1 MFSTWQPVS
10 ADSVQ
15 VKKTDYP
22 KDVHSETF
30 SMDLKDPENLKA
42 DTAVYDEKSGYYKV
56 GTKLGDDFLSQP
68 WMMTPEEYLKWS
80 EKKSFWDHLDELRTC
95 LIRIII
101 VVLAGAIVA
110 FAMKTEVFSIVL
122 APTKSEFITYR
133 WFSQF
138 GEIADFNLNLINT
151 QLTSQFSVHM
161 QVSIMIGIIC
171 VCPYILYSIFA
182 FVSPA
187 LYENE
192 RKYARLL
199 VVAGYIMFM
208 IGVALC
214 YFLIFPLT
222 IRFLGNYHVSDDVA
236 NIITLSSY
244 IDTLTMLTLM
254 LGIVFE
260 LPILCMLLGKMGI
273 LTADFMKEYRRHAIV
288 IILIVAAIITPTT
301 DVMTLMLVT
310 LPIYLLYEISILA
323 VKMINK

>member
-1 MFSTWQPVS
+1 M
-10 ADSVQ
+10 
-15 VKKTDYP
+15 TDQ
-22 KDVHSETF
+22 
-30 SMDLKDPENLKA
+30 A
-42 DTAVYDEKSGYYKV
+42 
-56 GTKLGDDFLSQP
+56 
-68 WMMTPEEYLKWS
+68 
-80 EKKSFWDHLDELRTC
+80 KSFWDHLDELRTC

-138 GEIADFNLNLINT
+138 GDIADFNLNLINT

-161 QVSIMIGIIC
+161 QVSIIIGIIC
-171 VCPYILYSIFA
+171 VSPYILYSIFA

-222 IRFLGNYHVSDDVA
+222 IRFLGNYQVSDDVA

>member
-1 MFSTWQPVS
+1 M
-10 ADSVQ
+10 
-15 VKKTDYP
+15 
-22 KDVHSETF
+22 
-30 SMDLKDPENLKA
+30 
-42 DTAVYDEKSGYYKV
+42 
-56 GTKLGDDFLSQP
+56 
-68 WMMTPEEYLKWS
+68 
-80 EKKSFWDHLDELRTC
+80 
-95 LIRIII
+95 
-101 VVLAGAIVA
+101 GAIVA
-110 FAMKTEVFSIVL
+110 FAMKTEVFSVVL
-122 APTKSEFITYR
+122 APTKSDFITYR

-161 QVSIMIGIIC
+161 QVSIIIGIIC
-171 VCPYILYSIFA
+171 VSPYILYSIFS

-222 IRFLGNYHVSDDVA
+222 IRFLGDYQVSDDVA

>member
-1 MFSTWQPVS
+1 M
-10 ADSVQ
+10 
-15 VKKTDYP
+15 
-22 KDVHSETF
+22 
-30 SMDLKDPENLKA
+30 
-42 DTAVYDEKSGYYKV
+42 
-56 GTKLGDDFLSQP
+56 
-68 WMMTPEEYLKWS
+68 
-80 EKKSFWDHLDELRTC
+80 
-95 LIRIII
+95 
-101 VVLAGAIVA
+101 GAIVA

-122 APTKSEFITYR
+122 APTKSDFITYR

-138 GEIADFNLNLINT
+138 GDIADFNLNLINT

-161 QVSIMIGIIC
+161 QVSIIIGIIC
-171 VCPYILYSIFA
+171 VSPYILYSIFA

-222 IRFLGNYHVSDDVA
+222 IRFLGNYQVSDDVA

-260 LPILCMLLGKMGI
+260 LPILCMLLGKMSI

>member
-1 MFSTWQPVS
+1 M
-10 ADSVQ
+10 
-15 VKKTDYP
+15 
-22 KDVHSETF
+22 
-30 SMDLKDPENLKA
+30 
-42 DTAVYDEKSGYYKV
+42 
-56 GTKLGDDFLSQP
+56 
-68 WMMTPEEYLKWS
+68 
-80 EKKSFWDHLDELRTC
+80 
-95 LIRIII
+95 
-101 VVLAGAIVA
+101 GAIVA

-138 GEIADFNLNLINT
+138 GEIANFNLNLINT
-151 QLTSQFSVHM
+151 QLTSQFSIHM
-161 QVSIMIGIIC
+161 QVSIIIGIIC
-171 VCPYILYSIFA
+171 VSPYILYSIFA

-199 VVAGYIMFM
+199 IVAGYIMFM

-222 IRFLGNYHVSDDVA
+222 IRFLGNYQVSDDVA

-310 LPIYLLYEISILA
+310 LPIYLLYEVSIFA

>member
-1 MFSTWQPVS
+1 M
-10 ADSVQ
+10 
-15 VKKTDYP
+15 
-22 KDVHSETF
+22 
-30 SMDLKDPENLKA
+30 
-42 DTAVYDEKSGYYKV
+42 
-56 GTKLGDDFLSQP
+56 
-68 WMMTPEEYLKWS
+68 
-80 EKKSFWDHLDELRTC
+80 
-95 LIRIII
+95 
-101 VVLAGAIVA
+101 GAIVA

-138 GEIADFNLNLINT
+138 GDIADFNLNLINT

-161 QVSIMIGIIC
+161 QVSIIIGIIC
-171 VCPYILYSIFA
+171 VSPYILYSIFA

-222 IRFLGNYHVSDDVA
+222 IRFLGDYQVSDDVA

>member
-1 MFSTWQPVS
+1 M
-10 ADSVQ
+10 
-15 VKKTDYP
+15 
-22 KDVHSETF
+22 
-30 SMDLKDPENLKA
+30 
-42 DTAVYDEKSGYYKV
+42 
-56 GTKLGDDFLSQP
+56 
-68 WMMTPEEYLKWS
+68 
-80 EKKSFWDHLDELRTC
+80 
-95 LIRIII
+95 
-101 VVLAGAIVA
+101 GAIVA
-110 FAMKTEVFSIVL
+110 FAMKTEVFSVVL
-122 APTKSEFITYR
+122 APTKSDFITYR

-138 GEIADFNLNLINT
+138 GDIADFNLNLINT

-161 QVSIMIGIIC
+161 QVSIIIGIIC
-171 VCPYILYSIFA
+171 VSPYILYSIFS

-222 IRFLGNYHVSDDVA
+222 IRFLGDYQVSDDVA

>member
-1 MFSTWQPVS
+1 
-10 ADSVQ
+10 
-15 VKKTDYP
+15 
-22 KDVHSETF
+22 
-30 SMDLKDPENLKA
+30 
-42 DTAVYDEKSGYYKV
+42 
-56 GTKLGDDFLSQP
+56 
-68 WMMTPEEYLKWS
+68 MTNQA
-80 EKKSFWDHLDELRTC
+80 KSFWDHLDELRTC

-101 VVLAGAIVA
+101 VVSVGAIVA
-110 FAMKTEVFSIVL
+110 FALKTEVFSIVL
-122 APTKSEFITYR
+122 APTKADFITYKL
-133 WFSQF
+133 FSQF

-161 QVSIMIGIIC
+161 QVSVMVGLIC
-171 VCPYILYSIFA
+171 VCPYILYSIFK

-192 RKYARLL
+192 RKYARIL

-208 IGVALC
+208 TGVALC

-222 IRFLGNYHVSDDVA
+222 IRFLGNYQVSEDVS

-273 LTADFMKEYRRHAIV
+273 LTAEFMREYRRHAIV

-310 LPIYLLYEISILA
+310 LPIYLLYETSIFA
-323 VKMINK
+323 VKMINKGN

>member
-1 MFSTWQPVS
+1 M
-10 ADSVQ
+10 
-15 VKKTDYP
+15 TDQ
-22 KDVHSETF
+22 
-30 SMDLKDPENLKA
+30 A
-42 DTAVYDEKSGYYKV
+42 
-56 GTKLGDDFLSQP
+56 
-68 WMMTPEEYLKWS
+68 
-80 EKKSFWDHLDELRTC
+80 KSFWDHLDELRTC

>member
-1 MFSTWQPVS
+1 M
-10 ADSVQ
+10 
-15 VKKTDYP
+15 
-22 KDVHSETF
+22 
-30 SMDLKDPENLKA
+30 
-42 DTAVYDEKSGYYKV
+42 
-56 GTKLGDDFLSQP
+56 
-68 WMMTPEEYLKWS
+68 
-80 EKKSFWDHLDELRTC
+80 
-95 LIRIII
+95 
-101 VVLAGAIVA
+101 GAIVA
-110 FAMKTEVFSIVL
+110 FAMKTKVFSIVL
-122 APTKSEFITYR
+122 APTKSDFITYR
-133 WFSQF
+133 WFSLF
-138 GEIADFNLNLINT
+138 GDIADFNLNLINT

-161 QVSIMIGIIC
+161 QVSIIIGIIC
-171 VCPYILYSIFA
+171 VSPYILYSIFA

-222 IRFLGNYHVSDDVA
+222 IRFLGNYQVSDDVA

>member
-1 MFSTWQPVS
+1 M
-10 ADSVQ
+10 
-15 VKKTDYP
+15 
-22 KDVHSETF
+22 
-30 SMDLKDPENLKA
+30 
-42 DTAVYDEKSGYYKV
+42 
-56 GTKLGDDFLSQP
+56 
-68 WMMTPEEYLKWS
+68 
-80 EKKSFWDHLDELRTC
+80 
-95 LIRIII
+95 
-101 VVLAGAIVA
+101 GAIVA

-138 GEIADFNLNLINT
+138 GEIANFNLNLINT
-151 QLTSQFSVHM
+151 QLTSQFSIHM

-199 VVAGYIMFM
+199 IVAGYIMFM

-222 IRFLGNYHVSDDVA
+222 IRFLGNYQVSDDVA

-310 LPIYLLYEISILA
+310 LPIYLLYEVSIFA
-323 VKMINK
+323 VKRINK

>member
-1 MFSTWQPVS
+1 M
-10 ADSVQ
+10 
-15 VKKTDYP
+15 
-22 KDVHSETF
+22 
-30 SMDLKDPENLKA
+30 
-42 DTAVYDEKSGYYKV
+42 
-56 GTKLGDDFLSQP
+56 
-68 WMMTPEEYLKWS
+68 
-80 EKKSFWDHLDELRTC
+80 
-95 LIRIII
+95 
-101 VVLAGAIVA
+101 GAIVA

-122 APTKSEFITYR
+122 APTKSDFITYR
-133 WFSQF
+133 WFSLF
-138 GEIADFNLNLINT
+138 GDIADFNLNLINT

-161 QVSIMIGIIC
+161 QVSIIIGIIC
-171 VCPYILYSIFA
+171 VSPYILYSIFA

-222 IRFLGNYHVSDDVA
+222 IRFLGNYQVSDDVA

-254 LGIVFE
+254 LVIVFE

>member
-1 MFSTWQPVS
+1 M
-10 ADSVQ
+10 
-15 VKKTDYP
+15 TDQ
-22 KDVHSETF
+22 
-30 SMDLKDPENLKA
+30 A
-42 DTAVYDEKSGYYKV
+42 
-56 GTKLGDDFLSQP
+56 
-68 WMMTPEEYLKWS
+68 
-80 EKKSFWDHLDELRTC
+80 KSFWDHLDELRTC

-101 VVLAGAIVA
+101 VVLVGAIVA

-161 QVSIMIGIIC
+161 QVSIIIGIIC
-171 VCPYILYSIFA
+171 VSPYILYSIFA

-222 IRFLGNYHVSDDVA
+222 IRFLGNYQVSEEVS

>member
-1 MFSTWQPVS
+1 M
-10 ADSVQ
+10 
-15 VKKTDYP
+15 TDQ
-22 KDVHSETF
+22 
-30 SMDLKDPENLKA
+30 A
-42 DTAVYDEKSGYYKV
+42 
-56 GTKLGDDFLSQP
+56 
-68 WMMTPEEYLKWS
+68 
-80 EKKSFWDHLDELRTC
+80 KSFWDHLDELRTC

-122 APTKSEFITYR
+122 APTKSDFITYR

-138 GEIADFNLNLINT
+138 GDIADFNLNLINT

-161 QVSIMIGIIC
+161 QVSIIIGIIC
-171 VCPYILYSIFA
+171 VSPYILYSIFA

-199 VVAGYIMFM
+199 IVAGYIMFM

-222 IRFLGNYHVSDDVA
+222 IRFLGNYQVSEEVS

-273 LTADFMKEYRRHAIV
+273 LTADFMKEYRQHAIV

>member
-1 MFSTWQPVS
+1 M
-10 ADSVQ
+10 
-15 VKKTDYP
+15 
-22 KDVHSETF
+22 
-30 SMDLKDPENLKA
+30 
-42 DTAVYDEKSGYYKV
+42 
-56 GTKLGDDFLSQP
+56 
-68 WMMTPEEYLKWS
+68 
-80 EKKSFWDHLDELRTC
+80 
-95 LIRIII
+95 
-101 VVLAGAIVA
+101 GAIVA

-138 GEIADFNLNLINT
+138 GEIANFNLNLINT
-151 QLTSQFSVHM
+151 QLTSQFSIHM
-161 QVSIMIGIIC
+161 QVSIIIGIIC
-171 VCPYILYSIFA
+171 VSPYILYSIFA

-222 IRFLGNYHVSDDVA
+222 IRFLGNYQVSEEVS

-273 LTADFMKEYRRHAIV
+273 LTAEFMKKYRRHAIV

>member
-1 MFSTWQPVS
+1 M
-10 ADSVQ
+10 
-15 VKKTDYP
+15 
-22 KDVHSETF
+22 
-30 SMDLKDPENLKA
+30 
-42 DTAVYDEKSGYYKV
+42 
-56 GTKLGDDFLSQP
+56 
-68 WMMTPEEYLKWS
+68 
-80 EKKSFWDHLDELRTC
+80 
-95 LIRIII
+95 
-101 VVLAGAIVA
+101 GAIVA
-110 FAMKTEVFSIVL
+110 FALKTEVFSIVL
-122 APTKSEFITYR
+122 APTKADFITYR
-133 WFSQF
+133 LFSQF

-161 QVSIMIGIIC
+161 QVSVMVGLIC
-171 VCPYILYSIFA
+171 VCPYILYSIFK

-192 RKYARLL
+192 RKYARIL
-199 VVAGYIMFM
+199 VVTGYIMFM
-208 IGVALC
+208 TGVALC

-222 IRFLGNYHVSDDVA
+222 IRFLGNYQVSEEVS

-273 LTADFMKEYRRHAIV
+273 LTTEFMREYRRHAIV

-310 LPIYLLYEISILA
+310 LPIYLLYETSIFA
-323 VKMINK
+323 VKMINKGN

>member
-1 MFSTWQPVS
+1 M
-10 ADSVQ
+10 
-15 VKKTDYP
+15 
-22 KDVHSETF
+22 
-30 SMDLKDPENLKA
+30 
-42 DTAVYDEKSGYYKV
+42 
-56 GTKLGDDFLSQP
+56 
-68 WMMTPEEYLKWS
+68 
-80 EKKSFWDHLDELRTC
+80 
-95 LIRIII
+95 
-101 VVLAGAIVA
+101 GAIVA

-122 APTKSEFITYR
+122 APTKSDFITYR

-138 GEIADFNLNLINT
+138 GDIADFNLNLINT

-161 QVSIMIGIIC
+161 QVSIIIGIIC
-171 VCPYILYSIFA
+171 VSPYILYSIFA

-199 VVAGYIMFM
+199 VLAGYIMFM

-222 IRFLGNYHVSDDVA
+222 IRFLGNYQVSDDVA

-260 LPILCMLLGKMGI
+260 LPILCMILGKMDI

>member
-1 MFSTWQPVS
+1 M
-10 ADSVQ
+10 
-15 VKKTDYP
+15 
-22 KDVHSETF
+22 
-30 SMDLKDPENLKA
+30 
-42 DTAVYDEKSGYYKV
+42 
-56 GTKLGDDFLSQP
+56 
-68 WMMTPEEYLKWS
+68 
-80 EKKSFWDHLDELRTC
+80 
-95 LIRIII
+95 
-101 VVLAGAIVA
+101 GAIVA
-110 FAMKTEVFSIVL
+110 FAMKTEVFSVVL
-122 APTKSEFITYR
+122 APTKSDFITYR

-138 GEIADFNLNLINT
+138 GDIADFNLNLINT

-161 QVSIMIGIIC
+161 QVSIIIGIIC
-171 VCPYILYSIFA
+171 VSPYILYSIFA

-222 IRFLGNYHVSDDVA
+222 IRFLGDYQVSDDVA

>member
-1 MFSTWQPVS
+1 M
-10 ADSVQ
+10 
-15 VKKTDYP
+15 
-22 KDVHSETF
+22 
-30 SMDLKDPENLKA
+30 
-42 DTAVYDEKSGYYKV
+42 
-56 GTKLGDDFLSQP
+56 
-68 WMMTPEEYLKWS
+68 
-80 EKKSFWDHLDELRTC
+80 
-95 LIRIII
+95 
-101 VVLAGAIVA
+101 GAIVA

-122 APTKSEFITYR
+122 APTKSDFITYR

-138 GEIADFNLNLINT
+138 GDIADFNLNLINT

-161 QVSIMIGIIC
+161 QVSIIIGIIC
-171 VCPYILYSIFA
+171 VSPYILYSIFA

-199 VVAGYIMFM
+199 IVAGYIMFM

-222 IRFLGNYHVSDDVA
+222 IRFLGNYQVSDDVA

-310 LPIYLLYEISILA
+310 LPIYLLYEVSIFA

>member
-1 MFSTWQPVS
+1 M
-10 ADSVQ
+10 
-15 VKKTDYP
+15 
-22 KDVHSETF
+22 
-30 SMDLKDPENLKA
+30 
-42 DTAVYDEKSGYYKV
+42 
-56 GTKLGDDFLSQP
+56 
-68 WMMTPEEYLKWS
+68 
-80 EKKSFWDHLDELRTC
+80 
-95 LIRIII
+95 
-101 VVLAGAIVA
+101 GAIVA

-138 GEIADFNLNLINT
+138 GEIANFNLNLINT
-151 QLTSQFSVHM
+151 QLTSQFSIHM
-161 QVSIMIGIIC
+161 QVSIIIGIIC
-171 VCPYILYSIFA
+171 VSPYILYSIFA

-192 RKYARLL
+192 RKYARVLI
-199 VVAGYIMFM
+199 VAGYIMFM

-222 IRFLGNYHVSDDVA
+222 IRFLGNYQVSEEVS

-273 LTADFMKEYRRHAIV
+273 LTAEFMKKYRRHAIV

>member
-1 MFSTWQPVS
+1 M
-10 ADSVQ
+10 
-15 VKKTDYP
+15 
-22 KDVHSETF
+22 
-30 SMDLKDPENLKA
+30 
-42 DTAVYDEKSGYYKV
+42 
-56 GTKLGDDFLSQP
+56 
-68 WMMTPEEYLKWS
+68 
-80 EKKSFWDHLDELRTC
+80 
-95 LIRIII
+95 
-101 VVLAGAIVA
+101 GAIVA
-110 FAMKTEVFSIVL
+110 FAMKTEMFSVVL
-122 APTKSEFITYR
+122 APTKSDFITYR

-161 QVSIMIGIIC
+161 QVSIIIGIIC
-171 VCPYILYSIFA
+171 VSPYILYSIFA

-192 RKYARLL
+192 RKYAELL

-222 IRFLGNYHVSDDVA
+222 IRFLGDYQVSDDVA

>member
-1 MFSTWQPVS
+1 M
-10 ADSVQ
+10 
-15 VKKTDYP
+15 TDQ
-22 KDVHSETF
+22 
-30 SMDLKDPENLKA
+30 A
-42 DTAVYDEKSGYYKV
+42 
-56 GTKLGDDFLSQP
+56 
-68 WMMTPEEYLKWS
+68 
-80 EKKSFWDHLDELRTC
+80 KSFWDHLDELRTC

-101 VVLAGAIVA
+101 VVLVGAIVA
-110 FAMKTEVFSIVL
+110 FAMKTEVFSVVL
-122 APTKSEFITYR
+122 APTKSDFITYR

-138 GEIADFNLNLINT
+138 GDIADFNLNLINT

-161 QVSIMIGIIC
+161 QVSIIIGIIC
-171 VCPYILYSIFA
+171 VSPYILYSIFS

-222 IRFLGNYHVSDDVA
+222 IRFLGDYQVSDDVA

>member
-1 MFSTWQPVS
+1 V
-10 ADSVQ
+10 
-15 VKKTDYP
+15 
-22 KDVHSETF
+22 
-30 SMDLKDPENLKA
+30 
-42 DTAVYDEKSGYYKV
+42 
-56 GTKLGDDFLSQP
+56 
-68 WMMTPEEYLKWS
+68 
-80 EKKSFWDHLDELRTC
+80 
-95 LIRIII
+95 
-101 VVLAGAIVA
+101 GAIVA

-122 APTKSEFITYR
+122 APTKSDFITYR
-133 WFSQF
+133 CFSQF
-138 GEIADFNLNLINT
+138 GDIADFNLNLINT

-161 QVSIMIGIIC
+161 QVSIIIGIIC
-171 VCPYILYSIFA
+171 VSPYILYSIFA

-222 IRFLGNYHVSDDVA
+222 IRFLGNYQVSDDVA

>member
-1 MFSTWQPVS
+1 M
-10 ADSVQ
+10 
-15 VKKTDYP
+15 
-22 KDVHSETF
+22 
-30 SMDLKDPENLKA
+30 
-42 DTAVYDEKSGYYKV
+42 
-56 GTKLGDDFLSQP
+56 
-68 WMMTPEEYLKWS
+68 
-80 EKKSFWDHLDELRTC
+80 
-95 LIRIII
+95 
-101 VVLAGAIVA
+101 GAIVA

-122 APTKSEFITYR
+122 APTKSDFITYR
-133 WFSQF
+133 CFSQF
-138 GEIADFNLNLINT
+138 GDIADFNLNLINT

-161 QVSIMIGIIC
+161 QVSIIIGIIC
-171 VCPYILYSIFA
+171 VSPYILYSIFA

-222 IRFLGNYHVSDDVA
+222 IRFLGNYQVSDDVA

>member
-1 MFSTWQPVS
+1 M
-10 ADSVQ
+10 
-15 VKKTDYP
+15 
-22 KDVHSETF
+22 
-30 SMDLKDPENLKA
+30 
-42 DTAVYDEKSGYYKV
+42 
-56 GTKLGDDFLSQP
+56 
-68 WMMTPEEYLKWS
+68 
-80 EKKSFWDHLDELRTC
+80 
-95 LIRIII
+95 
-101 VVLAGAIVA
+101 GAIVA

-122 APTKSEFITYR
+122 APTKSDFITYR

-138 GEIADFNLNLINT
+138 GDIADFNLNLINT

-161 QVSIMIGIIC
+161 QVSIIIGIIC
-171 VCPYILYSIFA
+171 VSPYILYSIFA

-222 IRFLGNYHVSDDVA
+222 IRFLGDYQVSDDVA

>member
-1 MFSTWQPVS
+1 M
-10 ADSVQ
+10 
-15 VKKTDYP
+15 TDQ
-22 KDVHSETF
+22 
-30 SMDLKDPENLKA
+30 A
-42 DTAVYDEKSGYYKV
+42 
-56 GTKLGDDFLSQP
+56 
-68 WMMTPEEYLKWS
+68 
-80 EKKSFWDHLDELRTC
+80 KSFWDHLDELRTC

-161 QVSIMIGIIC
+161 QVSIIIGIIC

-222 IRFLGNYHVSDDVA
+222 IRFLGNYQVSDDVA

>member
-1 MFSTWQPVS
+1 M
-10 ADSVQ
+10 
-15 VKKTDYP
+15 
-22 KDVHSETF
+22 
-30 SMDLKDPENLKA
+30 
-42 DTAVYDEKSGYYKV
+42 
-56 GTKLGDDFLSQP
+56 
-68 WMMTPEEYLKWS
+68 
-80 EKKSFWDHLDELRTC
+80 
-95 LIRIII
+95 
-101 VVLAGAIVA
+101 GAIVA

-122 APTKSEFITYR
+122 APTKSDFITYR

-138 GEIADFNLNLINT
+138 GDIADFNLNLINT

-161 QVSIMIGIIC
+161 QVSIIIGIIC
-171 VCPYILYSIFA
+171 VSPYILYSIFA

-222 IRFLGNYHVSDDVA
+222 IRFLGDYQVSDDVA

-244 IDTLTMLTLM
+244 IDTLTMLTLI

>member
-1 MFSTWQPVS
+1 M
-10 ADSVQ
+10 
-15 VKKTDYP
+15 
-22 KDVHSETF
+22 
-30 SMDLKDPENLKA
+30 
-42 DTAVYDEKSGYYKV
+42 
-56 GTKLGDDFLSQP
+56 
-68 WMMTPEEYLKWS
+68 
-80 EKKSFWDHLDELRTC
+80 
-95 LIRIII
+95 
-101 VVLAGAIVA
+101 GAIVA

-122 APTKSEFITYR
+122 APTKSDFITYR

-138 GEIADFNLNLINT
+138 GDIADFNLNLINT
-151 QLTSQFSVHM
+151 QLTSQFSIHM

-199 VVAGYIMFM
+199 IVAGYIMFM

-222 IRFLGNYHVSDDVA
+222 IRFLGNYQVSEEVS

-273 LTADFMKEYRRHAIV
+273 LTAEFMKKYRRHAIV

-310 LPIYLLYEISILA
+310 LPIYLLYEVSIFA

>member
-1 MFSTWQPVS
+1 M
-10 ADSVQ
+10 
-15 VKKTDYP
+15 
-22 KDVHSETF
+22 
-30 SMDLKDPENLKA
+30 
-42 DTAVYDEKSGYYKV
+42 
-56 GTKLGDDFLSQP
+56 
-68 WMMTPEEYLKWS
+68 
-80 EKKSFWDHLDELRTC
+80 
-95 LIRIII
+95 
-101 VVLAGAIVA
+101 GAIVA

-122 APTKSEFITYR
+122 APTKSDFITYR

-138 GEIADFNLNLINT
+138 GDIADFNLNLINT

-161 QVSIMIGIIC
+161 QVSIIIGIIC
-171 VCPYILYSIFA
+171 VSPYILYSIFA

-199 VVAGYIMFM
+199 VVVGYIMFM

-222 IRFLGNYHVSDDVA
+222 IRFLGDYQVSDDVA

-273 LTADFMKEYRRHAIV
+273 LTANFMKEYRRHAIV

-310 LPIYLLYEISILA
+310 LPIYLLYEISIFA

>member
-1 MFSTWQPVS
+1 M
-10 ADSVQ
+10 
-15 VKKTDYP
+15 TDQ
-22 KDVHSETF
+22 
-30 SMDLKDPENLKA
+30 A
-42 DTAVYDEKSGYYKV
+42 
-56 GTKLGDDFLSQP
+56 
-68 WMMTPEEYLKWS
+68 
-80 EKKSFWDHLDELRTC
+80 KSFWDHLDELRTC

-101 VVLAGAIVA
+101 VVSVGAIVA
-110 FAMKTEVFSIVL
+110 FALKTEVFSIVL
-122 APTKSEFITYR
+122 APTKADFITYR
-133 WFSQF
+133 LFSQF
-138 GEIADFNLNLINT
+138 GEIVDFNLNLINT

-161 QVSIMIGIIC
+161 QVSVMVGLIC
-171 VCPYILYSIFA
+171 VCPYILYSIFK

-192 RKYARLL
+192 RKYARIL
-199 VVAGYIMFM
+199 VMAGYIMFM
-208 IGVALC
+208 TGVALC

-222 IRFLGNYHVSDDVA
+222 IRFLGNYQVSEEVS

-273 LTADFMKEYRRHAIV
+273 LTAEFMREYRRHAIV

-310 LPIYLLYEISILA
+310 LPIYLLYETSIFA
-323 VKMINK
+323 VKMINKGN

>member
-1 MFSTWQPVS
+1 M
-10 ADSVQ
+10 
-15 VKKTDYP
+15 
-22 KDVHSETF
+22 
-30 SMDLKDPENLKA
+30 
-42 DTAVYDEKSGYYKV
+42 
-56 GTKLGDDFLSQP
+56 
-68 WMMTPEEYLKWS
+68 
-80 EKKSFWDHLDELRTC
+80 
-95 LIRIII
+95 
-101 VVLAGAIVA
+101 GAIVA

-133 WFSQF
+133 WFSLF
-138 GEIADFNLNLINT
+138 GDIADFNLNLINT

-161 QVSIMIGIIC
+161 QVSIIIGIIC
-171 VCPYILYSIFA
+171 VSPYILYSIFA

-222 IRFLGNYHVSDDVA
+222 IRFLGHYQVSDDVS

-244 IDTLTMLTLM
+244 IDTLTMLTMM

>member
-1 MFSTWQPVS
+1 M
-10 ADSVQ
+10 
-15 VKKTDYP
+15 TDQ
-22 KDVHSETF
+22 
-30 SMDLKDPENLKA
+30 A
-42 DTAVYDEKSGYYKV
+42 
-56 GTKLGDDFLSQP
+56 
-68 WMMTPEEYLKWS
+68 
-80 EKKSFWDHLDELRTC
+80 KSFWDHLDELRTC

-122 APTKSEFITYR
+122 APTKSDFITYR
-133 WFSQF
+133 WFSLF

-161 QVSIMIGIIC
+161 QVSIIIGIIC
-171 VCPYILYSIFA
+171 VSPYILYSIFA

-222 IRFLGNYHVSDDVA
+222 IRFLGNYQVSDDVA

>member
-1 MFSTWQPVS
+1 M
-10 ADSVQ
+10 
-15 VKKTDYP
+15 TDQ
-22 KDVHSETF
+22 
-30 SMDLKDPENLKA
+30 A
-42 DTAVYDEKSGYYKV
+42 
-56 GTKLGDDFLSQP
+56 
-68 WMMTPEEYLKWS
+68 
-80 EKKSFWDHLDELRTC
+80 KSFWDHLDELRTC

-101 VVLAGAIVA
+101 VVLVGAIVA
-110 FAMKTEVFSIVL
+110 FAMKTEVFSVVL
-122 APTKSEFITYR
+122 APTKSDFITYR

-161 QVSIMIGIIC
+161 QVSIIIGIIC
-171 VCPYILYSIFA
+171 VSPYILYSIFA

-222 IRFLGNYHVSDDVA
+222 IRFLGDYQVSDDVA

>member
-1 MFSTWQPVS
+1 M
-10 ADSVQ
+10 
-15 VKKTDYP
+15 TDQ
-22 KDVHSETF
+22 
-30 SMDLKDPENLKA
+30 A
-42 DTAVYDEKSGYYKV
+42 
-56 GTKLGDDFLSQP
+56 
-68 WMMTPEEYLKWS
+68 
-80 EKKSFWDHLDELRTC
+80 KSFWDHLDELRTC

-122 APTKSEFITYR
+122 APTKSDFITYR

-138 GEIADFNLNLINT
+138 GDIADFNLNLINT

-161 QVSIMIGIIC
+161 QVSIIIGIIC
-171 VCPYILYSIFA
+171 VSPYTLYSIFA

-222 IRFLGNYHVSDDVA
+222 IRFLGNYQVSDDVA

>member
-1 MFSTWQPVS
+1 M
-10 ADSVQ
+10 
-15 VKKTDYP
+15 TDQ
-22 KDVHSETF
+22 
-30 SMDLKDPENLKA
+30 A
-42 DTAVYDEKSGYYKV
+42 
-56 GTKLGDDFLSQP
+56 
-68 WMMTPEEYLKWS
+68 
-80 EKKSFWDHLDELRTC
+80 KSFWDHLDELRTC

-101 VVLAGAIVA
+101 VVLVGAIVA

-138 GEIADFNLNLINT
+138 GEIANFNLNLINT
-151 QLTSQFSVHM
+151 QLTSQFSIHM

-199 VVAGYIMFM
+199 IVAGYIMFM

-222 IRFLGNYHVSDDVA
+222 IRFLGNYQVSEEVS
-236 NIITLSSY
+236 NIISLSSY

-310 LPIYLLYEISILA
+310 LPIYLLYEVSIFA